1 MEDRIEP
8 PGHLRLIVV
17 KRLERNISEQNLGYE
32 QNIRF
37 RVEVISDDG
46 SKSKQTDNDS
56 HKVDADRSDY
66 PCNALLQ
73 ERDSRIAAVRPVAG
87 QEDQEYCCGT
97 DQKSIYIHGDDL
109 RQSLF
114 CRV

>member
-37 RVEVISDDG
+37 DPEISLIG
-46 SKSKQTDNDS
+46 IYPEET
-56 HKVDADRSDY
+56 KV
-66 PCNALLQ
+66 
-73 ERDSRIAAVRPVAG
+73 
-87 QEDQEYCCGT
+87 
-97 DQKSIYIHGDDL
+97 
-109 RQSLF
+109 
-114 CRV
+114 